1 MSPTTRTA
9 KGYWHVKIRL
19 SEVVLSLNELLRWR
33 SELHPD
39 AVALVDEYGDQ
50 LTYAELQQQIE
61 RCALGWNAVGVTRG
75 DVVGVLDTNSTSF
88 VVHVFGLARLQAIP
102 ALLNWRLTPAEHG
115 PLFDL
120 VQPVAIVSGQKLID
134 QLPSNL
140 PPIRIALHPDQE
152 CPPTWVPDATES
164 VDGNLP
170 PPPQPSDVFAI
181 GFSSGTTGR
190 AKGIPLRHEALA
202 RSALIDSAE
211 NAGMFVGARHIMAA
225 PMFHLAGLSNSL
237 MGLANGAELHLR
249 AGFNPQSILEDI
261 EQVGAVYLTAVP
273 AMFHAMVE
281 AVRTRVDAPDLS
293 SMREMSYGASPI
305 APELLREVEALFPGV
320 RLRQFYGMTEVAGA
334 LTTLS
339 PADHEP
345 SSPHRQSAGRVNP
358 GFQVRLVDRQGKDV
372 VDGQPGEILA
382 KGPSVLHHYWE
393 DSEATKEAIVDGWFQ
408 TGDIA
413 VRSEGYLTI
422 MDRAKDMVVTGGEN
436 VYPAEVEALLY
447 EVPGV
452 TDVAVIGVPDEQFGE
467 RVHAVMV
474 TQPDA
479 AVNLEMIMEFCRGR
493 LAGYK
498 LPRSMEV
505 VAELPRNPTGKI
517 LKRQLRSRHWEG
529 HIKQV

>member
-1 MSPTTRTA
+1 
-9 KGYWHVKIRL
+9 
-19 SEVVLSLNELLRWR
+19 VLSLNELLRWR

-50 LTYAELQQQIE
+50 LTYAELQHQIE
-61 RCALGWNAVGVTRG
+61 RCALRWSAIGVTRG

-88 VVHVFGLARLQAIP
+88 VVHVFSLARLQAIP

-120 VQPVAIVSGQKLID
+120 IQPVAIVSGQKLID

-140 PPIRIALHPDQE
+140 PSIRIALHTDQE
-152 CPPTWVPDATES
+152 CPPTWVPDVTEF

-170 PPPQPSDVFAI
+170 PSPQPSDVFAI

-211 NAGMFVGARHIMAA
+211 NVGMFIGARHIMAA

-249 AGFNPQSILEDI
+249 GGFNPESILEDI
-261 EQVGAVYLTAVP
+261 EQLGAVYMTAVP
-273 AMFHAMVE
+273 AMFHAMVD
-281 AVRTRVDAPDLS
+281 AARTQTKAPDLS
-293 SMREMSYGASPI
+293 SMLEMSYGASPI
-305 APELLREVEALFPGV
+305 APELLREVETLFPGV
-320 RLRQFYGMTEVAGA
+320 RLRQFYGMTEIAGA
-334 LTTLS
+334 LTTLT
-339 PADHEP
+339 PTDHN
-345 SSPHRQSAGRVNP
+345 SSSTHRQSAGRVNP
-358 GFQVRLVDRQGKDV
+358 GFEVRLVDRHGRDV
-372 VDGQPGEILA
+372 VDGQAGEILVR
-382 KGPSVLHHYWE
+382 GSSVLHNYW
-393 DSEATKEAIVDGWFQ
+393 DDPEATNEAIVDGWFR

-436 VYPAEVEALLY
+436 VYPAEVEAVLY

-452 TDVAVIGVPDEQFGE
+452 AEVAVIGVPDEQFGE
-467 RVHAVMV
+467 RVHAVIV
-474 TQPDA
+474 IQPG
-479 AVNLEMIMEFCRGR
+479 AVVDLETIMEFCRGR

-505 VAELPRNPTGKI
+505 VDELPRNPTGKI
-517 LKRQLRSRHWEG
+517 LKRQLRSPHWEG
-529 HIKQV
+529 HVAQV